1 MSDAHL
7 EAKLAKYHAA
17 GPPDDLRDRVLTTPA
32 RDTRADWM
40 SIAALLFIIVV
51 LQVLA
56 AGERA
61 SVRAR
66 LGDAAARERLV
77 GELAERLGGD
87 EFAVQAA
94 RTLAETSTLARR
106 RRMMRTRW
114 PFLFLLGLLL
124 VVAARYSVGL
134 RRSVA
139 ARSRAGPNRITGR
152 ADSDATSGVDDDGR
166 RGNGGKPL
174 LSRRCRAR

>member
-17 GPPDDLRDRVLTTPA
+17 GPPDDLRDRVLNTPA
-32 RDTRADWM
+32 RDTRVNWM
-40 SIAALLFIIVV
+40 SIAALLFIIVL

-66 LGDAAARERLV
+66 LDDSAARERLV

-87 EFAVQAA
+87 EFALQTA
-94 RTLAETSTLARR
+94 RALIEMSTLA
-106 RRMMRTRW
+106 
-114 PFLFLLGLLL
+114 GD
-124 VVAARYSVGL
+124 VE
-134 RRSVA
+134 
-139 ARSRAGPNRITGR
+139 
-152 ADSDATSGVDDDGR
+152 
-166 RGNGGKPL
+166 
-174 LSRRCRAR
+174 